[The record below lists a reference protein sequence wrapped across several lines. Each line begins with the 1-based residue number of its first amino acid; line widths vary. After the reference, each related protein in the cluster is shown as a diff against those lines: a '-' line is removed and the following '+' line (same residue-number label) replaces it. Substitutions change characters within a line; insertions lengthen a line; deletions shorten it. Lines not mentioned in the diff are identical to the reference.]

1 MTKKTLRRPGPLVL
15 AATLGCLFGFAGAAR
30 ARPTP
35 PAIAPDID
43 QMLAQF
49 QRVEMPFHSAALSPR
64 ERRMVEKL
72 VDASHEL
79 EDIYWR
85 QSDPEGLAL
94 YKSLE
99 GSKKPEDRKVLRLL
113 TINGSRFDLI
123 QDNKPFVGTAPAPPG
138 RGLYPP
144 GLTRAEIERYVEQ
157 HPSEKAA
164 IYSPYTI
171 LRWRGKRLEA
181 IPYHVAFRR
190 FLVPAARDLRAAAAL
205 ASDPAFAR
213 FLRMRAEALLTDHYF
228 ASDLAW
234 LDLKNPKF
242 DVIFAPYE
250 VYLDGVLGVKTS
262 YGAAVLVRNEEESRR
277 LEMYQKYVPE
287 LQQALP
293 LPAAELPSKEG
304 HRTPM
309 EVMDAPFRA
318 GDLRHGYQAV
328 ADNLPNDPRIHSI
341 KGSKKIFFKNF
352 MDARVKYII
361 VPLAGQLMA
370 PAQAA
375 EVTGDGYLTGTIL
388 HEISHDLGPA
398 FARTGRQEEKI
409 NQAIGPLYSALE
421 ESKADVVGMFCLG
434 WLVEHGA
441 LPKKELAESYASY
454 VAGTLRTV
462 RFGIAEAHGKGAM
475 MEFNYLAEQGAIR
488 WNAASRRYEIDDA
501 KMPGAIA
508 RLAHQ
513 LLAFE
518 AAGDRRGAEA
528 WFAKYAVM
536 PATLQQVLARA
547 ANVPVDLDPVFS
559 LPEPVR

>member
-1 MTKKTLRRPGPLVL
+1 
-15 AATLGCLFGFAGAAR
+15 
-30 ARPTP
+30 
-35 PAIAPDID
+35 
-43 QMLAQF
+43 
-49 QRVEMPFHSAALSPR
+49 
-64 ERRMVEKL
+64 VEKL
-72 VDASHEL
+72 VDASHQL

-85 QSDPEGLAL
+85 QSDTEGLEL
-94 YKSLE
+94 YKSLA
-99 GSKKPEDRKVLRLL
+99 GSKNPEDLKVLRLL
-113 TINGSRFDLI
+113 MINGSRFDLI
-123 QDNKPFVGTAPAPPG
+123 QDNKPFAGTAPAPPG
-138 RGLYPP
+138 GGLYPP
-144 GLTRAEIERYVEQ
+144 GLTRGEIERYVAE
-157 HPSEKAA
+157 HPAEKAA

-181 IPYHVAFRR
+181 IPYHVAFRS
-190 FLVPAARDLRAAAAL
+190 FLEPAARDLRAAAAL
-205 ASDPAFAR
+205 SDDPAFAR
-213 FLRMRAEALLTDHYF
+213 FLRMRADALLTDDYF

-250 VYLDGVLGVKTS
+250 VYLDGMLGVKTS
-262 YGAAVLVRNEEESRR
+262 YGAAVLIRNEEESSR
-277 LEMYQKYVPE
+277 LAMYQKYVPE
-287 LQQALP
+287 LQRALP
-293 LPAAELPSKEG
+293 LAAEDLPSKQG
-304 HRTPM
+304 HVTPM

-318 GDLRHGYQAV
+318 GDLRHGYQSV
-328 ADNLPNDPRIHSI
+328 ADNLPNDPRIHKI

-361 VPLAGQLMA
+361 LPVGEQLMS
-370 PAQAA
+370 PGQAA
-375 EVTGDGYLTGTIL
+375 EVSGNGYLTGTIL

-398 FARTGRQEEKI
+398 FARVNGQQEKI

-421 ESKADVVGMFCLG
+421 ESKADVVGMFCMD

-441 LPKKELAESYASY
+441 LPKKDLADGYASY

-475 MEFNYLAEQGAIR
+475 MEFNYLVEQGAIR
-488 WNAASRRYEIDDA
+488 WNAASGRYELDDA
-501 KMPGAIA
+501 KMTEAIA
-508 RLAHQ
+508 KLAHQ

-536 PATLQQVLARA
+536 PRTLEQALQRT

-559 LPEPVR
+559 FPEPIR